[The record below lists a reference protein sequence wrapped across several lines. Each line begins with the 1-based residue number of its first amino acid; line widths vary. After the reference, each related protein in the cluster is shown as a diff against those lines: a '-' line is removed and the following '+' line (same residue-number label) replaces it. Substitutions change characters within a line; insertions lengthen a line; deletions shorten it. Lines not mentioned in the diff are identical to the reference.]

1 MSGGHGGPPPTGFEA
16 KVRAYLPEDHQ
27 IVLATL
33 GIYATIF
40 ALFKLKP
47 SKKKEEPIHAAS
59 ASTSTEIVSLFD
71 EAFDKW
77 SEIPGNLERWEK
89 SLDSIA

>member
-1 MSGGHGGPPPTGFEA
+1 MPHI
-16 KVRAYLPEDHQ
+16 
-27 IVLATL
+27 IV
-33 GIYATIF
+33 
-40 ALFKLKP
+40 
-47 SKKKEEPIHAAS
+47 AAS